1 MADDGPA
8 LLRPVP
14 RRPFKLN
21 VTNATPP
28 EDEEDTYENE
38 LSPEDKAEFLR
49 ICAAHDS
56 AAAASPISR
65 NTSSMNLNSS
75 TLYGIYA
82 DTDRGPDRL
91 LTDGDTPWGAD
102 AQTPLRR
109 SSTDDATYEI
119 MRFRSGH
126 RRGRSMDTAIH
137 HSGPRPTAA
146 TALSLVVRGGV
157 LFGLGV
163 GYGIILLTRF
173 RDSSQWP
180 TVPFREG
187 LVQTGY
193 EWGTLIL
200 YGVAGVLLGIAMP
213 WADGVWGDALGDE
226 EDEDVDVTIV
236 SDPNAVESPGH
247 TTDGVLVMR
256 AIGAFVGIVFAI
268 VSLQCTRTRMVPAA
282 DNGPQRKLAWAS
294 TLQISLTLALV
305 NPLLWWLIDRSKV
318 GFLLSAAASLV
329 GSIFLLGIKPDMMP
343 APPVH
348 LTLLG
353 GGGKDAAS
361 SVEFNESAGNFTEE
375 VARFPLGGIASQET
389 VEMGVWT
396 LSVLFCTCLCFGNIG
411 RRLAWDKAGGG
422 RGRWAGAR

>member
-14 RRPFKLN
+14 RRPFQLN

-28 EDEEDTYENE
+28 DDEEDDDTYENE

-49 ICAAHDS
+49 ICAAHE
-56 AAAASPISR
+56 AAATPISR

-82 DTDRGPDRL
+82 DTDRDPDRL
-91 LTDGDTPWGAD
+91 LTDTPWGAD

-109 SSTDDATYEI
+109 SSADDATYEI
-119 MRFRSGH
+119 MRFRSRHH
-126 RRGRSMDTAIH
+126 RRGRSHDTTIH
-137 HSGPRPTAA
+137 HSGPRPTAV
-146 TALSLVVRGGV
+146 TALSLAARGGV
-157 LFGLGV
+157 LFALGV
-163 GYGIILLTRF
+163 GYGVILLTRF

-180 TVPFREG
+180 AVPFREG

-200 YGVAGVLLGIAMP
+200 YGVAGVILGTAMP

-226 EDEDVDVTIV
+226 KDEDVDVTIV

-268 VSLQCTRTRMVPAA
+268 
-282 DNGPQRKLAWAS
+282 RKLAWAS
-294 TLQISLTLALV
+294 TLQISITLALV

-318 GFLLSAAASLV
+318 GFILSAAASLV

-353 GGGKDAAS
+353 GAAS
-361 SVEFNESAGNFTEE
+361 SIDFNESTGNFTEA
-375 VARFPLGGIASQET
+375 VARFPLAGIASQET

>member
-1 MADDGPA
+1 MADNGPA

-14 RRPFKLN
+14 RRPFQLN

-28 EDEEDTYENE
+28 DDEEDTYKNE

-49 ICAAHDS
+49 IYAAHDS
-56 AAAASPISR
+56 AGAAGAAASSPISR

-82 DTDRGPDRL
+82 DTDRDPDRL
-91 LTDGDTPWGAD
+91 LTEGDTPWGAD

-109 SSTDDATYEI
+109 SSADDATYEI
-119 MRFRSGH
+119 MRFRSGHH

-137 HSGPRPTAA
+137 HSGPRPTAV
-146 TALSLVVRGGV
+146 TALSLVARGGV
-157 LFGLGV
+157 LFALGV
-163 GYGIILLTRF
+163 GYGVILVTRF

-193 EWGTLIL
+193 GWGTLIL
-200 YGVAGVLLGIAMP
+200 YGVAGVILGTAMP

-226 EDEDVDVTIV
+226 EEEDADVTIV

-268 VSLQCTRTRMVPAA
+268 VSLNQAHADKMVPAA
-282 DNGPQRKLAWAS
+282 DIRTTAQTG
-294 TLQISLTLALV
+294 
-305 NPLLWWLIDRSKV
+305 
-318 GFLLSAAASLV
+318 
-329 GSIFLLGIKPDMMP
+329 LGIDAANLHHPRPRQP
-343 APPVH
+343 APLVAH
-348 LTLLG
+348 RSVQG
-353 GGGKDAAS
+353 GLH
-361 SVEFNESAGNFTEE
+361 
-375 VARFPLGGIASQET
+375 PLGSRQP
-389 VEMGVWT
+389 
-396 LSVLFCTCLCFGNIG
+396 
-411 RRLAWDKAGGG
+411 RREHLPPRHQAGHD
-422 RGRWAGAR
+422 AHPARPPHPPRRRRRRRRQRRSRQRRP